1 MPTLSNFIQLF
12 HFSNWEKIVTVGS
25 ITSNDPYSVVLKS
38 SITNNVNSTSM
49 SIKIPINGTITF
61 TYAASSSGFLSISP
75 FGYGLNANYVSIT
88 NSSTISETGTRT
100 VNITGGDTFAFFTT
114 QNATSNLQ
122 ETTTTITNFS
132 FTYAYPICY
141 NEGTKIL
148 CLNPSTL
155 LEEYIEIEKLRK
167 GDTVKSYKHGY
178 RKIDLIGKKKMI
190 NNPLIFMDCMYK
202 LEKTPE
208 NGLVEDLMLT
218 GGHSIL
224 VDDFKDK
231 NINATTLGQ
240 CERIDDKYLVRV
252 GTIQEF
258 VKQENNDEYTYYHF
272 ILENDN
278 DDSQRFGVWANGMLT
293 DTPSK
298 TEFIDHN
305 YELLH

>member
-12 HFSNWEKIVTVGS
+12 NFSNWEKTINTGS
-25 ITSNDPYSVVLKS
+25 ITSNYPSSVVLKS
-38 SITNNVNSTSM
+38 STTLQNDNTSM
-49 SIKIPINGTITF
+49 SITIPINGTIRF
-61 TYAASSSGFLSISP
+61 TYAASSIGFLNNSP
-75 FGYGLNANYVSIT
+75 FGYKLNTNTYLLA
-88 NSSTISETGTRT
+88 NSSNTSRSGNRN
-100 VNITGGDTFAFFTT
+100 VNITGGDTFEFFTT
-114 QNATSNLQ
+114 QNAITNMQ

-132 FTYAYPICY
+132 FTYTYPICY

-148 CLNPSTL
+148 CLNTSTL

-178 RKIDLIGKKKMI
+178 RKIDLIGKKKMV

-231 NINATTLGQ
+231 NINVATLGQ
-240 CERIDDKYLVRV
+240 CEMIDDKYLVRV

>member
-1 MPTLSNFIQLF
+1 MPTLTNFIQLF
-12 HFSNWEKIVTVGS
+12 NFSNWTTTGNISRFTFIDPTTLIMAATTGTGLNVKLS
-25 ITSNDPYSVVLKS
+25 ITV
-38 SITNNVNSTSM
+38 
-49 SIKIPINGTITF
+49 PINGKIKFSYNAF
-61 TYAASSSGFLSISP
+61 TEGFLSYSP
-75 FGYGLNANYVSIT
+75 FGYIINNGSMVALA
-88 NSSTISETGTRT
+88 NSSSGTDSGTAQIDIVGGSTFGFNIYRAFTGASMK
-100 VNITGGDTFAFFTT
+100 V
-114 QNATSNLQ
+114 
-122 ETTTTITNFS
+122 TITNFS
-132 FTYAYPICY
+132 FTYDYPICY

-231 NINATTLGQ
+231 NINVATLGQ